1 MKFEQV
7 LQIYWTKGFLFSG
20 RVFPF
25 ATNWNKFGHQVGGIG
40 LTTRIKLLR
49 RFELHRLYYDNS
61 ETFQDTDKETRRS
74 MNRVFSQLSSIN
86 YQVSDLHKLNI
97 IRLFLIK
104 SFRGKAQAMGKPC
117 RGQRT
122 WSNAWTAYLHN
133 RDLRIFIATVQRQ
146 LNKEKKEEK
155 INYKMLKKRLILT
168 VAYSLY

>member
-1 MKFEQV
+1 
-7 LQIYWTKGFLFSG
+7 
-20 RVFPF
+20 
-25 ATNWNKFGHQVGGIG
+25 VGGIG

-122 WSNAWTAYLHN
+122 WSNA
-133 RDLRIFIATVQRQ
+133 
-146 LNKEKKEEK
+146 
-155 INYKMLKKRLILT
+155 
-168 VAYSLY
+168 